1 MIKTGTIKVKIIKNE
16 EMIMAI
22 TMIKIMKTLIMTIT
36 IIIMMMMMMMRI
48 NIGNYQLP
56 VGIINFDSY
65 FYHYY
70 YYQNLLFTVQVDVR
84 SLLSNDAAFKQ

>member
-1 MIKTGTIKVKIIKNE
+1 MIKTGTIKVKIIENE

-70 YYQNLLFTVQVDVR
+70 YYQNSLFTVQVDVR
-84 SLLSNDAAFKQ
+84 SLLSNDAAFNQ

>member
-36 IIIMMMMMMMRI
+36 IIIIMMMMMMRI

-84 SLLSNDAAFKQ
+84 SLLSNDAAFNQ

>member
-36 IIIMMMMMMMRI
+36 IIMMMMMMRI

-84 SLLSNDAAFKQ
+84 SLLSNDAAFNQ

>member
-1 MIKTGTIKVKIIKNE
+1 
-16 EMIMAI
+16 
-22 TMIKIMKTLIMTIT
+22 
-36 IIIMMMMMMMRI
+36 MMMMMRI

-70 YYQNLLFTVQVDVR
+70 YYQNLLFTVQADVR
-84 SLLSNDAAFKQ
+84 SLLSNDAAFNQ

>member
-1 MIKTGTIKVKIIKNE
+1 MIKTGTIKVRIIKNE
-16 EMIMAI
+16 EMIIAI

-36 IIIMMMMMMMRI
+36 IIIMMMMMRI

-70 YYQNLLFTVQVDVR
+70 YYPNLLFTVQADVR
-84 SLLSNDAAFKQ
+84 SLLSNDAAFNQ

>member
-1 MIKTGTIKVKIIKNE
+1 MIKTGTIKVRIIKNE

-36 IIIMMMMMMMRI
+36 IIIMMMMMRI

-56 VGIINFDSY
+56 VGIINFDS
-65 FYHYY
+65 
-70 YYQNLLFTVQVDVR
+70 
-84 SLLSNDAAFKQ
+84 

>member
-36 IIIMMMMMMMRI
+36 IIIMMMMMRI

-70 YYQNLLFTVQVDVR
+70 YYQNLLFTVQADVR
-84 SLLSNDAAFKQ
+84 SLLSNDAAFNQ